1 MSEPREVAQIVV
13 PVVDGV
19 YHWRIRNS
27 AIGGAVSS
35 SHAVVAG
42 DECVLIDPVAV
53 EASALERLPRPTA
66 IVLSAVCHQRAAW
79 RLRRELGVPVWLPT
93 GAPESEE
100 EPDHRYGDGDLL
112 PGTLRAVHT
121 PGPEAAHYAFLLE
134 ANGGT
139 LFCPDL
145 VGNDETDELHLIPPE
160 YQEDPVEARASITRL
175 VSLPFRVL
183 CLDHGTPIV
192 TEPKRALETVLAE
205 TAAQAPA

>member
-1 MSEPREVAQIVV
+1 MSEPREVARVV
-13 PVVDGV
+13 EPVVDGV

-27 AIGGAVSS
+27 AIGDVVSS

-53 EASALERLPRPTA
+53 EAAALETLPRPTA

-79 RLRRELGVPVWLPT
+79 RLRKEFGVPVWLPS
-93 GAPESEE
+93 GAPEAEE
-100 EPDHRYGDGDLL
+100 GPDHRYGDGDVL

-134 ANGGT
+134 SNGGT

-145 VGNDETDELHLIPPE
+145 VGNEETEELHLIPAE

-175 VSLPFRVL
+175 LSLPFEVL
-183 CLDHGTPIV
+183 CLAHGKPVV
-192 TEPKRALETVLAE
+192 TEPKGALEAALAE
-205 TAAQAPA
+205 APVHAPA

>member
-1 MSEPREVAQIVV
+1 MSEPREVAEVV
-13 PVVDGV
+13 ERVVDGV

-27 AIGGAVSS
+27 AIGGAISS
-35 SHAVVAG
+35 SHAVVVG
-42 DECVLIDPVAV
+42 DECVLVDPVAV
-53 EASALERLPRPTA
+53 ETSALETLPHPTA

-79 RLRRELGVPVWLPT
+79 RLRREFGVPVWLPT

-100 EPDHRYGDGDLL
+100 EPDHHYGDGDVL

-134 ANGGT
+134 SNGGT

-145 VGNDETDELHLIPPE
+145 VGNDGSDELHLIPPE
-160 YQEDPVEARASITRL
+160 FQEDPAEAQASIARL
-175 VSLPFRVL
+175 LLLPFQVL

-192 TEPKRALETVLAE
+192 TEPKRALEAVLAE
-205 TAAQAPA
+205 AAAHAPT